1 MPRST
6 RSPRLLF
13 VAFVVLLALVAASCG
28 DDDAPSADDATET
41 TEPADTTTTSTTL
54 PGTTAPIP
62 EEGQALVDLQLSV
75 VEFGDAGFVEL
86 ANVGDDD
93 AELSG
98 VHLGQD
104 TTYVDLATVVDDS
117 TVAAG
122 GTVQVPADA
131 IGGLDVA
138 GGEVALFNGP
148 DTAAADAMM
157 SYVQWGEGG
166 FPGAAVATEAGLWPS
181 PDATVT
187 PDPAFNNIESGGFP
201 ADPENWS

>member
-1 MPRST
+1 MPRSA
-6 RSPRLLF
+6 RSPRILLF
-13 VAFVVLLALVAASCG
+13 VLAVLFTLAAASCG
-28 DDDAPSADDATET
+28 DDDTPSNDDAPDSPET
-41 TEPADTTTTSTTL
+41 ADTTTTSTTL

-86 ANVGDDD
+86 ANVGADD
-93 AELSG
+93 AELAG

-104 TTYVDLATVVDDS
+104 TTYVDLATVADAPS
-117 TVAAG
+117 VAAG

-138 GGEVALFNGP
+138 GGEVALFNGA
-148 DTAAADAMM
+148 DSTSADAMM